1 MDQQL
6 FLRQLAELPICPVPF
21 IDGQQCEGLRIILV
35 GEQPA
40 VELAAKLLQG
50 GGAEIVS
57 MLMSDLFVQGTMP
70 IDLSSKFA
78 AAEDYDLLVL
88 VSTAELQFI
97 DIFAPYRAKL
107 ALYRQATSEQQK
119 INLSLLS
126 DDISRRV
133 MSQQCYLLQH
143 NCYLDGFSEEAGA
156 QYFHHAVKAGA
167 GEQILCIGPYLGQP
181 FIAFDKTSG
190 ADFTAHTLEANPFT
204 YADLCINLVSWGMH
218 DKVRPVCAGAWS
230 STGMVAF
237 ASEGHTGG
245 GNVLVLN
252 AGEAIK
258 PGEID
263 MAIFVYA
270 VDDYVRESGFMPTLI
285 ESGRIG
291 IATEV
296 VKGAKETIIQHKPKL
311 ILLDYPDTAAI
322 SLIKQW
328 VPDYQVYY
336 SECGRGNYGVFF
348 LCI

>member
-6 FLRQLAELPICPVPF
+6 FLQRLAKLPVCPIPVV
-21 IDGQQCEGLRIILV
+21 DCQQCHGLRIILI
-35 GEQPA
+35 GESPQL
-40 VELAAKLLQG
+40 EQAAALLSG
-50 GGAEIVS
+50 GGAEVIAVVS
-57 MLMSDLFVQGTMP
+57 SEVMVQSVIP
-70 IDLSSKFA
+70 LSLSEQL
-78 AAEDYDLLVL
+78 AAEDYHMLVL
-88 VSTAELQFI
+88 VSAAELRLI
-97 DIFAPYRAKL
+97 DSLKSYRAKL
-107 ALYRQATSEQQK
+107 ALYRSASSGQQS
-119 INLSLLS
+119 INLSLLN
-126 DDISRRV
+126 DETSRRV
-133 MSQQCYLLQH
+133 MKQQFYLLRH

-156 QYFHHAVKAGA
+156 QYFHHAVQAVA
-167 GEQILCIGPYLGQP
+167 GEKILCIGPYLGQP
-181 FIAFDKTSG
+181 FMAFSTTSKG
-190 ADFTAHTLEANPFT
+190 NFTAHTLEANPFT

-245 GNVLVLN
+245 GNVLALK

-258 PGEID
+258 PGDID

-270 VDDYVRESGFMPTLI
+270 VDDYVKESGFVPTLI

-296 VKGAKETIIQHKPKL
+296 VKGAKATITEYRPKL
-311 ILLDYPDTAAI
+311 ILLDYPDTTAI

-328 VPDYQVYY
+328 VPDYKVYY
-336 SECGRGNYGVFF
+336 SECGRGDYGVFF